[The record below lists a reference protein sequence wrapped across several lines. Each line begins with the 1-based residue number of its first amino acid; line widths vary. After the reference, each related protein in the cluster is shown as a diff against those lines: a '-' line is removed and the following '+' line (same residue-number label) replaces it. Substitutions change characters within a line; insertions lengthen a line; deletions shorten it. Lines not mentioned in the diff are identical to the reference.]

1 MYMKKLVF
9 LLLPFALMAW
19 GCSGDQITTDD
30 EGTTEDSGVSVDCST
45 LNTDIAA
52 LQILS
57 NEAVA
62 GSTVTDLSGSVITFS
77 SGETATVT
85 VRNAYS
91 FNYANPTISV
101 GSSKWLIDGNEI
113 DSAFADE
120 TLKIKGSNGYW
131 YAWYGS
137 AWNKMNEILEG
148 SSIPV
153 FASLTSDDDNVYV
166 KLTDGLEMSFA
177 KYAGSESISLSS
189 TSASIEKE
197 GGSASVTVTSSA
209 EWTATASASWVTLSK
224 SEGASGES
232 VTVTVPANEGTA
244 RSAYVTFTAGDVSAK
259 FIVGQDGESGGGIIS
274 SDDTEDS
281 DDNVSNTE
289 FDRTIYITWASSG
302 ATVTGDGNG
311 IVSVSGGNVTA
322 NNTGTDEKVIY
333 ELSGSTSNGS
343 FKLYSD
349 RKQAIVLNGVSITN
363 PAGAAINVQGT
374 VASPNKGKRTFV
386 VVTGTNTLA
395 DGSSAAYSTTNDEDM
410 KAVFFGE
417 GQLVFSG
424 SGSLTIN
431 ANNKQGKAGLTSD
444 DYIRFM
450 SSPTISVNSGSSAGH
465 GVRGKDYILVS
476 NGTVN
481 AAVAANCKKGFSS
494 DSLVRFDGGTTVI
507 KVTGGAAKDEDGE
520 YTGSAG
526 IKADQLFE
534 MTGGS
539 VTITNSGVGGKG
551 IKVGGNSTDKVYIGT
566 STISGGSLSITTTGA
581 NYTTGDVSSKGF
593 KIGWAI
599 KSGNKYTDMTGDL
612 LVTGGKVYVNCAKN
626 EALEVKKTLTVKGG
640 EIYAY
645 SASDDAIN
653 CASTMTIEGGYVCG
667 ISSGNDAIDSN
678 GNCYIKGG
686 VVYAAGKSSPEL
698 GIDANTEGG
707 YKLYVQ
713 GGTIFAIGGLESG
726 ASLTQSCYS
735 VSSWSKSTWYAL
747 TVGSNTYAFKTPSSG
762 GTPLVVSGSSTPTLK
777 SGVTVSGGTS
787 YFDGNAN
794 VGGSISGGSS
804 VSLSSYSGGN
814 SGGGPGGGGPGG
826 GGGRW

>member
-62 GSTVTDLSGSVITFS
+62 GSTVTDLTGSVITFS
-77 SGETATVT
+77 SGETASVT
-85 VRNAYS
+85 VRSAYGFS
-91 FNYANPTISV
+91 YANPTISV

-148 SSIPV
+148 DSIPV
-153 FASLTSDDDNVYV
+153 FASLTEDDDNVYV
-166 KLTDGLEMSFA
+166 KLSEGLALTFA

-189 TSASIEKE
+189 SSASIAKE

-209 EWTATASASWVTLSK
+209 DWTASASASWISLSK
-224 SEGASGES
+224 SSGSSGES

-259 FIVGQDGESGGGIIS
+259 LVVGQDGESGGGTIS

-281 DDNVSNTE
+281 DDNVANTE

-322 NNTGTDEKVIY
+322 DNTGTDEKVIY
-333 ELSGSTSNGS
+333 ELSGTTSNGS

-349 RKQAIVLNGVSITN
+349 RKQALVLNGVSITN
-363 PAGAAINVQGT
+363 PSGAAINVQGT
-374 VASPNKGKRTFV
+374 VASPSKGKRTFV
-386 VVTGTNTLA
+386 VVNGSNTLA
-395 DGSSAAYSTTNDEDM
+395 DGSSATYSTTGSEDM

-444 DYIRFM
+444 DYVRFM
-450 SSPTISVNSGSSAGH
+450 SSPTVTVNAGSSAGH

-476 NGTVN
+476 NGTIN
-481 AAVAANCKKGFSS
+481 ATVAADMKKGFSS
-494 DSLVRFDGGTTVI
+494 DSLVRFDGGVTTI
-507 KVTGGAAKDEDGE
+507 KVTGGSAYDSDDED
-520 YTGSAG
+520 YSGSAG
-526 IKADQLFE
+526 IKADQLFV
-534 MTGGS
+534 MNDGTL
-539 VTITNSGVGGKG
+539 TITNSGVGGKG
-551 IKVGGNSTDKVYIGT
+551 ISVNSDDT
-566 STISGGSLSITTTGA
+566 SITHAAYFNGGTVNIKVTGA
-581 NYTTGDVSSKGF
+581 NYTTGDVSAKG
-593 KIGWAI
+593 I
-599 KSGNKYTDMTGDL
+599 KVGSKYTKSSKTYYTGACYFA
-612 LVTGGKVYVNCAKN
+612 GGKVYVSAQKN
-626 EALEVKKTLTVKGG
+626 EAIECKGTIDVTDG
-640 EIYAY
+640 DVYAY
-645 SASDDAIN
+645 SASDDAVN
-653 CASTMTIEGGYVCG
+653 SASTFTVSGGFLCG
-667 ISSGNDAIDSN
+667 IATSNDALDAN
-678 GNCYIKGG
+678 GNFYIKGG
-686 VVYAAGKSSPEL
+686 VVYAAGATSPEL
-698 GIDANTEGG
+698 AIDANTEGG

-735 VSSWSKSTWYAL
+735 ASSWSKNTNYAL
-747 TVGSNTYAFKTPSSG
+747 TVGSTTYVFKTPSSG
-762 GTPLVVSGSSTPTLK
+762 GSPLVVSGASTPTLK

-787 YFDGNAN
+787 YFDGYAT
-794 VGGSISGGSS
+794 VGGSVSGGST

>member
-1 MYMKKLVF
+1 MKKLVF
-9 LLLPFALMAW
+9 WLLPFAVLAG
-19 GCSGDQITTDD
+19 GCSGDRITTDD

-52 LQILS
+52 LQALS

-62 GSTVTDLSGSVITFS
+62 GSTVTDLTGSVITFS

-85 VRNAYS
+85 VRSAYN
-91 FNYANPTISV
+91 FNYANPTVSV
-101 GSSKWLIDGNEI
+101 GTSRWLIDGSEI
-113 DSAFADE
+113 ESSFADE
-120 TLKIKGSNGYW
+120 TLKIKGNNGYW

-137 AWNKMNEILEG
+137 SWHKMNEILEG
-148 SSIPV
+148 DSIPV
-153 FASLTSDDDNVYV
+153 FASLASDDDNVYV
-166 KLTDGLEMSFA
+166 KLSDGLALTFG
-177 KYAGSESISLSS
+177 KYAGNESVSLSS
-189 TSASIEKE
+189 SSVSIAKE
-197 GGSASVTVTSSA
+197 GGSASVTVTSSTD
-209 EWTATASASWVTLSK
+209 WTAAASASWVTLSK
-224 SEGASGES
+224 SEGTSGES

-322 NNTGTDEKVIY
+322 DNTGTDEKVIY

-363 PAGAAINVQGT
+363 PNGAAINVQGT

-424 SGSLTIN
+424 RGSLTIN
-431 ANNKQGKAGLTSD
+431 AVNKQGKAGLTSD

-494 DSLVRFDGGTTVI
+494 DSLVR
-507 KVTGGAAKDEDGE
+507 
-520 YTGSAG
+520 
-526 IKADQLFE
+526 

-735 VSSWSKSTWYAL
+735 ASSWSKSTWYAL

-787 YFDGNAN
+787 YFDGYAN
-794 VGGSISGGSS
+794 IGGSVSGGSS
-804 VSLSSYSGGN
+804 VTLSSYSGGN

-826 GGGRW
+826 RW